1 AGAGRLAGEVREAL
15 RALAA
20 ADPRPNASLAAVAEA
35 FPSGPDTWAATAAA
49 AFSSARKWSGAS
61 FGRHGHWVLGA
72 PDVLLPP
79 GHAAV
84 AEADRLASR
93 GLRVLLLGRAGIP
106 VDAPGAPGTVVPLA
120 LLVIEQKIRDD
131 AADTL
136 RYFAAENVE
145 LKIISGDSALSVA
158 AVASTL
164 GIAGADRPVDAR
176 TLPDDDIPALAER
189 MATGS
194 IFGRVAPDQKRAMVR
209 ALQSDG
215 HTVAMTGDGVND
227 VLALKDADIGV
238 AMGSGSPAAR
248 AVAQIVLLDNT
259 FAALPHVVAEGRR
272 VIGNIERVS
281 VLFLTKTVYSVLL
294 AILIGA
300 AQLRF
305 PFLPRHVTLIGWFTI
320 GVPAFFLALAPN
332 TERARA
338 GFVPR
343 VMRRAV
349 PAGAVV
355 AVASFVTYLLVRSG
369 GEGTPEQESTA
380 VVITLVMIATW
391 VLAVV
396 ARPYAW
402 WKVLL
407 VAAMAGGFLLCLL
420 LPVGQRVFE
429 FDTSDAGV
437 VAVAATCGAAGM
449 ALVELVW
456 RLVGHF
462 WPVNAEGTAHGR
474 PSRP

>member
-1 AGAGRLAGEVREAL
+1 M
-15 RALAA
+15 
-20 ADPRPNASLAAVAEA
+20 
-35 FPSGPDTWAATAAA
+35 
-49 AFSSARKWSGAS
+49 
-61 FGRHGHWVLGA
+61 LGA

-79 GHAAV
+79 GHCALT
-84 AEADRLASR
+84 EADRLASR
-93 GLRVLLLGRAGIP
+93 GLRVLLLGRAGIL
-106 VDAPGAPGTVVPLA
+106 VDAPGVPGAVVPVA

-145 LKIISGDSALSVA
+145 LKIISGDSAVSVA

-164 GIAGADRPVDAR
+164 GIAGADQPVDAR
-176 TLPDDDIPALAER
+176 TLPDDTAALSER
-189 MATGS
+189 MAAAS
-194 IFGRVAPDQKRAMVR
+194 IFGRVAPDQKRAMVQ
-209 ALQSDG
+209 ALQADG

-349 PAGAVV
+349 PAGVVV

-369 GEGTPEQESTA
+369 GEGTSEQDSTA

-402 WKVLL
+402 WKIVLL
-407 VAAMAGGFLLCLL
+407 AAMVSGFLLCLL

-429 FDTSDAGV
+429 FDTSDTGV
-437 VAVAATCGAAGM
+437 VAVAAACGAVGM
-449 ALVELVW
+449 ALVELAW

-462 WPVNAEGTAHGR
+462 WPVSAENTVHDR
-474 PSRP
+474 PARA